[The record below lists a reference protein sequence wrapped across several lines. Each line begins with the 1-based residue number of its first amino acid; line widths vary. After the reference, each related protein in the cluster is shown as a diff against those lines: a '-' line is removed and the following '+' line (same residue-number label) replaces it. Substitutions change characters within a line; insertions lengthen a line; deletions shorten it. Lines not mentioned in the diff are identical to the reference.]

1 MSYTTAWYIADEDGN
16 LGLID
21 FDRTGPIPIRSPY
34 EAVVPDMYFGEAFF
48 EDSFSVCIKMTDE
61 QIKSLLVEDVK
72 RLTDY
77 SFYASNIYV
86 EIDKARKDLF
96 FEYAKKDDD
105 FLINGCLSDNLG
117 IYSISTIGEYTKKG
131 TLKVRS
137 ALKKIKDADL
147 IKKVFEVKDISVCE
161 MYDEYYDD
169 KGNLIREEPRT
180 YYDVL
185 PYFLYYQSD
194 RINIP
199 TKNVMHISQVEEK
212 FRDKILRVPGKFK
225 DLKYLQIAEWYPSD
239 IYYYSWWNIKK
250 VGDLYYALMKLTNG
264 EEAYVR
270 VGAEDIGKLN
280 GMKYIISVK
289 EMEGLDALS
298 EW

>member
-1 MSYTTAWYIADEDGN
+1 MSE
-16 LGLID
+16 
-21 FDRTGPIPIRSPY
+21 
-34 EAVVPDMYFGEAFF
+34 
-48 EDSFSVCIKMTDE
+48 
-61 QIKSLLVEDVK
+61 
-72 RLTDY
+72 
-77 SFYASNIYV
+77 
-86 EIDKARKDLF
+86 
-96 FEYAKKDDD
+96 
-105 FLINGCLSDNLG
+105 NLG
-117 IYSISTIGEYTKKG
+117 IYSISTIEEYTRKG

-239 IYYYSWWNIKK
+239 IYYYSWWDIKK

-270 VGAEDIGKLN
+270 VGVEDIGELN